1 MDVLAACPADP
12 STPSRYTED
21 RQPRALAPAF
31 CTKPTA
37 AGQSPAL
44 RAKSTCARVEHAP
57 RYTRPYRD
65 CPEAHH
71 AMRLSTIKLSGF
83 KSFVDPTTLHLPTN
97 MTGVV
102 GPNGCGKSN
111 IIDAVRWVMGESSA
125 SRLRGDSLTDVI
137 FSGSSA
143 RKPVSQATVEL
154 IFDNTDHTIT
164 GEYASFNEISVKRT
178 VSRDG
183 SSNYYLNGTK
193 CRRRDITD
201 LFLGTGLGPRS
212 YSIIEQGMISQIIEA
227 RPEDL
232 RVYLE
237 EAAGISKYKE
247 RRKETETRI
256 RHTRENL
263 DRLGDLR
270 EEIGKQLEHLKRQA
284 RQAEQYQGLQ
294 EERKIK
300 DAEWKALEFRG
311 LDQRLG
317 GLREALSQEETRLQQ
332 FIAEQRD
339 AEARI
344 ETSRV
349 RREEAAD
356 ALSTAQAEVYQV
368 GSTLARL
375 EQQIQHQ
382 REMSQRLNKA
392 RDETQQALAELGQHI
407 SGDESKL
414 IVLRDAVELAE
425 PQLEQLQEENE
436 IKQEALRDAEARL
449 ADWQAR
455 WEAHTRSTS
464 EASRAGE
471 VERTRV
477 DYLDRQVLEA
487 DRRREALAVERG
499 GLDLESLADAF
510 EELQLQHETQKA
522 ALDGLTEQ
530 VEARKEAV
538 AGLQDRQRTGQTE
551 LADIRKQAQ
560 AARGRLSSLE
570 TLPQAALGQEQGAA
584 VAWLKQ
590 HRLDSGARVG
600 ERLSVESGWENAVES
615 ALGQLIEGVLVDAPE
630 SLVGALAEL
639 GEGRIALV
647 SAEQGTLDVAPTSL
661 AAKVQGPTAIRRLL
675 ARLHA
680 AEDLEQARALQA
692 TLGEGD
698 SVITRGGERLG
709 EGWVRVSRSG
719 AAKQGALLRE
729 REIVTLREQIDTLQE
744 REAELEERLAAF
756 RDQLLAG
763 EQHREEAQRQLY
775 QAHRSV
781 SELGGQLQSQQG
793 KVDAART
800 RIDRIEGELSQLL
813 ETLDAGREQ
822 VREARGRLDEAVNS
836 MGDLESVRHALE
848 SERRQFT
855 DARDQA
861 RDAARNVRDAAHS
874 LALTL
879 ESQRTQVASLSQA
892 LERMSTQRGQLD
904 SRLGELHA
912 QLDDGDTP
920 VQSLEAEHQN
930 ALGERVRADRVL
942 GEARTMLE
950 GIDAELRNFEQTRH
964 QRDEQALAQRE
975 RISQRKLD
983 QQALVLSADQLT
995 ASVEKAGFVLQDVI
1009 NALPDD
1015 ARIGD
1020 WEQAVHQIDGRMR
1033 RLEPV
1038 NLAAI
1043 QEYGEASQRS
1053 EYLDAQN
1060 TDLTT
1065 ALETLEDAIRK
1076 IDRETRGRFKDTF
1089 DRVNAGVQ
1097 QLYPRLFGGGHAYLE
1112 LTGEDLLD
1120 TGVTIMARPPG
1131 KRVSSIS
1138 LLSGGEKAMTAVAL
1152 VFAIFQLNPA
1162 PFCLLDEVD
1171 APLDEANVGRL
1182 ANMVKEMS
1190 EKVQFLFVSHNKATM
1205 EAAHQLSGVTMREP
1219 GVSRLVSVDLEEAA
1233 RLAGAA

>member
-1 MDVLAACPADP
+1 
-12 STPSRYTED
+12 
-21 RQPRALAPAF
+21 
-31 CTKPTA
+31 
-37 AGQSPAL
+37 
-44 RAKSTCARVEHAP
+44 
-57 RYTRPYRD
+57 
-65 CPEAHH
+65 
-71 AMRLSTIKLSGF
+71 MRLSTIKLSGF

-212 YSIIEQGMISQIIEA
+212 YYIIEQGMISQIIEA

-294 EERKIK
+294 EERRIK

-455 WEAHTRSTS
+455 WEAHIRSTS

-551 LADIRKQAQ
+551 LADIRKEAQ

-570 TLPQAALGQEQGAA
+570 TLQQAALGQEQGAA

-647 SAEQGTLDVAPTSL
+647 SAEQGSLDVAPTSL

-729 REIVTLREQIDTLQE
+729 REIVTLREQIDALQE
-744 REAELEERLAAF
+744 REAELEERLAGF

-763 EQHREEAQRQLY
+763 EQHREDAQRQLY

-813 ETLDAGREQ
+813 ENLDAGREQ

-861 RDAARNVRDAAHS
+861 REAARNVRDAAHS

>member
-1 MDVLAACPADP
+1 
-12 STPSRYTED
+12 
-21 RQPRALAPAF
+21 
-31 CTKPTA
+31 
-37 AGQSPAL
+37 
-44 RAKSTCARVEHAP
+44 
-57 RYTRPYRD
+57 
-65 CPEAHH
+65 
-71 AMRLSTIKLSGF
+71 MRLSTIKLSGF

-97 MTGVV
+97 MTGIV

-154 IFDNTDHTIT
+154 IFDNSDHTIS
-164 GEYASFNEISVKRT
+164 GEYASFNEISVKRQ

-183 SSNYYLNGTK
+183 SSSYSLNGTK

-263 DRLGDLR
+263 ERLGDLR

-284 RQAEQYQGLQ
+284 RQAEQYQALQ
-294 EERKIK
+294 EERRVK
-300 DAEWKALEFRG
+300 DAQWKALEYRG
-311 LDQRLG
+311 LDGRLQ
-317 GLREALSQEETRLQQ
+317 GLREALGQEETRLQQ

-344 ETSRV
+344 ETGRV

-356 ALSTAQAEVYQV
+356 ALSKAQAEVYQV
-368 GSTLARL
+368 GSTLARI

-382 REMSQRLNKA
+382 RDLSQRLHKA
-392 RDETQQALAELGQHI
+392 RDEAQLALAELGQHI
-407 SGDESKL
+407 SGDEAKL
-414 IVLRDAVELAE
+414 SLLRESVDIAG
-425 PQLEQLQEENE
+425 PQLEQLQEDNDY
-436 IKQEALRDAEARL
+436 KQEALRDAEAKL
-449 ADWQAR
+449 ADWQQR
-455 WEAHTRSTS
+455 WETHQRYTA

-477 DYLDRQVLEA
+477 DYLDRQSLEA
-487 DRRREALAVERG
+487 ERRREALAAERA
-499 GLDLESLADAF
+499 GLDLDALAAAF
-510 EELQLQHETQKA
+510 EQVELQHETQRA
-522 ALDGLTEQ
+522 ALDGLNEQ
-530 VEARKEAV
+530 VETRKQALT
-538 AGLQDRQRTGQTE
+538 ALQEQQRGAQAE
-551 LADIRKQAQ
+551 LAEVRKQAQ

-570 TLPQAALGQEQGAA
+570 TLQQAALGQEQGAA
-584 VAWLKQ
+584 VAWLKA
-590 HRLDSGARVG
+590 RGLDSAARVG
-600 ERLSVESGWENAVES
+600 ERISVENGWENAVEG

-630 SLVGALAEL
+630 TLVDALGEL

-647 SAEQGTLDVAPTSL
+647 SSDEEAGHFAPTSL
-661 AAKVQGPTAIRRLL
+661 AAKVQGPIMIRRLL
-675 ARLHA
+675 SRLHA
-680 AEDLEQARALQA
+680 AEDLAAARALLPQ
-692 TLGEGD
+692 LGEGD
-698 SVITRGGERLG
+698 SVITRDGARLG
-709 EGWVRVSRSG
+709 EGWLRVSRSG

-729 REIVTLREQIDTLQE
+729 REIQALRGQIDALQD
-744 REAELEERLAAF
+744 REAELDQRLASL
-756 RDQLLAG
+756 REQSLAA
-763 EQHREEAQRQLY
+763 EQQREEAQRQLY

-781 SELGGQLQSQQG
+781 SELAGQLQSQQG
-793 KVDAART
+793 KVDAARI
-800 RIDRIEGELSQLL
+800 RIARIETEIAQLL
-813 ETLDAGREQ
+813 ETLDGSREQ
-822 VREARGRLDEAVNS
+822 AREARSKLEDAVTS
-836 MGDLESVRHALE
+836 MGDLESTRHMLE
-848 SERRQFT
+848 SERRQLT
-855 DARDQA
+855 EARDLA
-861 RDAARNVRDAAHS
+861 RDAARRVREASHA

-879 ESQRTQVASLSQA
+879 ESQRTQIASLSQA
-892 LERMSTQRGQLD
+892 LERMGNQRGQLD
-904 SRLGELHA
+904 SRLGELSA
-912 QLDDGDTP
+912 QLSEGDSP
-920 VQSLEAEHQN
+920 VHALEAEHQA
-930 ALGERVRADRVL
+930 ALSERVRTDRVL
-942 GEARTMLE
+942 GEARALLD
-950 GIDAELRNFEQTRH
+950 GIDNELRGLEQTRQ

-975 RISQRKLD
+975 RIAQRRLD
-983 QQALVLSADQLT
+983 QQALVLSAEQLS
-995 ASVEKAGFVLQDVI
+995 AAVVKAGFVLEDVI
-1009 NALPDD
+1009 NGLPDQAD
-1015 ARIGD
+1015 PAE
-1020 WEQAVHQIDGRMR
+1020 WEQTVQQIDGRMR

-1043 QEYGEASQRS
+1043 SEYGEAAQRA
-1053 EYLDAQN
+1053 EYLEAQDI
-1060 TDLTT
+1060 DLNT

-1097 QLYPRLFGGGHAYLE
+1097 ALYPRLFGGGHAYLE

-1120 TGVTIMARPPG
+1120 TGVAIMARPPG

-1182 ANMVKEMS
+1182 AAMVKEMS